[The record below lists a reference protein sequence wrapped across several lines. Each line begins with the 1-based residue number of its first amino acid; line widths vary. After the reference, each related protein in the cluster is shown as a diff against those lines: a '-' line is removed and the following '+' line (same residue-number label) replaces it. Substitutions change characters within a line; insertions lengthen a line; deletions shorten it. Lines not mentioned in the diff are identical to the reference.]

1 MKRDKAQAIYERA
14 AKVIPGGVNSNF
26 RYWGPEETPVMI
38 KAEGPYIWDAD
49 GNRYVDYR
57 LGWGPIILGH
67 SYPAVVERVAEAMKY
82 GTVFAATTE
91 LEVQVAERIV
101 RMVPGVELVRFA
113 NSGTEATMH
122 ALRLARAHTDREKFI
137 KFEGQYHGM
146 YDYALFSTAG
156 ANLGVI
162 GSRRNPI
169 PQQMSSGIPR
179 GIREYVVTL
188 PFNDFESVEKAVKE
202 HWWELAAIMV
212 EPVLGNVAGIE
223 PEPGFLE
230 HLRKLCDE
238 YGVVLIMDEVKTGF
252 RVANGGAQEVYG
264 VLADIATYAK
274 GLGNGF
280 PVAAFGGKKEVMDTL
295 VPGQVSHGGT
305 YTANTVGMAAADAV
319 LELLETQPILDTIA
333 QRGQRLK
340 SGLGEILSD
349 ASVPHIL
356 TGLPAMQGF
365 VIGDRPVKELRDL
378 KYHNA
383 DFYDTLLM
391 NLMELGVWAE
401 ADAREPWFLCYDH
414 TDAIIDETLNKFEG
428 ALKQTVKDL
437 GSPGV

>member
-1 MKRDKAQAIYERA
+1 MNRDKAQAIFERA
-14 AKVIPGGVNSNF
+14 TKVIPYGVNSNF
-26 RYWGPEETPVMI
+26 RYWGPDETPVMS

-67 SYPAVVERVAEAMKY
+67 SYPAVVERVAEAIKH

-101 RMVPGVELVRFA
+101 RMVPGVDMVRFA

-122 ALRLARAHTDREKFI
+122 ALRLARAHTNREKFI

-156 ANLGVI
+156 SNLGVI
-162 GSRRNPI
+162 GSRRNPL

-179 GIREYVVTL
+179 GIREYVITL
-188 PFNDFESVEKAVKE
+188 PFNDFEMVEKTVKE
-202 HWWELAAIMV
+202 QWWDLAAIMV

-230 HLRKLCDE
+230 HLRTLCDE

-264 VLADIATYAK
+264 VLPDIATYAK

-280 PVAAFGGKKEVMDTL
+280 PVAAFGGKKEVMSTL

-305 YTANTVGMAAADAV
+305 YTANTVSMAAADAV
-319 LELLETQPILDTIA
+319 LELLETQPILETIA
-333 QRGQRLK
+333 RRGQRLK
-340 SGLGEILSD
+340 SGLDEILSD
-349 ASVPHIL
+349 AGVPHIM

-365 VIGDRPVKELRDL
+365 IIGDRPVKELRDL
-378 KYHNA
+378 KYHN
-383 DFYDTLLM
+383 DGLYETLLM
-391 NLMELGVWAE
+391 NLFELGVWAE

-414 TDAIIDETLNKFEG
+414 DDAIIDETLNKFED
-428 ALKQTVKDL
+428 AVKKTVK
-437 GSPGV
+437 G

>member
-1 MKRDKAQAIYERA
+1 MNRDKAQAIFERA
-14 AKVIPGGVNSNF
+14 SQVIPYGVNSNF
-26 RYWGPEETPVMI
+26 RYWGPDETPVMS

-67 SYPAVVERVAEAMKY
+67 SYPAVVERVAEAIKH

-101 RMVPGVELVRFA
+101 RMVPGVDMVRFA

-122 ALRLARAHTDREKFI
+122 ALRLARAHTNREKFI

-146 YDYALFSTAG
+146 YDYALFSTASS
-156 ANLGVI
+156 NLSVI

-179 GIREYVVTL
+179 EIQRYVITL
-188 PFNDFESVEKAVKE
+188 PFNDFEMVEKTVKE
-202 HWWELAAIMV
+202 QWWDLAAIMV

-230 HLRKLCDE
+230 HLRSLCDE
-238 YGVVLIMDEVKTGF
+238 YGILLIMDEVKTGF

-264 VLADIATYAK
+264 VLPDIATYAK
-274 GLGNGF
+274 ALGNGF
-280 PVAAFGGKKEVMDTL
+280 PVAAFGGKKEVMSTL

-319 LELLETQPILDTIA
+319 LELLETQPILKTIA
-333 QRGQRLK
+333 RRGQRLK
-340 SGLGEILSD
+340 SGLDEILSE
-349 ASVPHIL
+349 AGVPHIM

-365 VIGDRPVKELRDL
+365 IIADKPVKELRDL
-378 KYHNA
+378 KHHNA
-383 DFYDTLLM
+383 QLYETLLM

-401 ADAREPWFLCYDH
+401 SDAREPWFLCYDH
-414 TDAIIDETLNKFEG
+414 DDAIIDETLNKFEE
-428 ALKQTVKDL
+428 AVKKTVKK
-437 GSPGV
+437 